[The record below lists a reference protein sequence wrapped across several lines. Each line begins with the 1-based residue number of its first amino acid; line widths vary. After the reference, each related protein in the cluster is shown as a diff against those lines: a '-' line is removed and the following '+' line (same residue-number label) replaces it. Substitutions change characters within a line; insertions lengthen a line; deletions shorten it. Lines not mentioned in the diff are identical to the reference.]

1 MCEREENRNMPATV
15 KSESILDIKRMPGN
29 GKTQETVR
37 NQKELMNISL
47 SAEDFFSPKPTVSH
61 NHMKCSTFGGYNV
74 KLVREFINN
83 LLLFQCKGQT
93 LL

>member
-47 SAEDFFSPKPTVSH
+47 SAEDFFFS
-61 NHMKCSTFGGYNV
+61 
-74 KLVREFINN
+74 
-83 LLLFQCKGQT
+83 
-93 LL
+93 